1 MLSFQSKNDFIKLWI
16 TRNCPIAAPK
26 LPIPR
31 TIPVIVDK
39 AFLLLLNSNSLPYT
53 MLLLNNDTKSV
64 QHTPDIK
71 LADPP
76 TKIPRSKNI
85 KQNNP

>member
-1 MLSFQSKNDFIKLWI
+1 MIILWI

-39 AFLLLLNSNSLPYT
+39 AFLLLWSSNSLPYT
-53 MLLLNNDTKSV
+53 MLHLNNDTKSA

-71 LADPP
+71 LADP
-76 TKIPRSKNI
+76 TTRVPRNKNI